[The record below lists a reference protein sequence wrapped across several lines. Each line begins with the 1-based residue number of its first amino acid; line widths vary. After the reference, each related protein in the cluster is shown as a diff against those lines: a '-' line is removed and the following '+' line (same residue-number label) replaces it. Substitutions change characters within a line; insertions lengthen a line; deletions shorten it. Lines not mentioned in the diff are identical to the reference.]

1 MLFALLIMMSFSTC
15 AGDLDSVPKI
25 DPLNHDFQDYIEC
38 PENWTSQHY
47 DKDGKLITLGIIPSP
62 TSVYWPDDYVYSPDT
77 ELISESHQLITG
89 VQLSGY
95 PTDSYF
101 SLVDEGRVTPVKDQ
115 GSTGTCWAFA
125 TLASLESYLIP
136 VDSYQWDFSENNMKN
151 LLSDSYSEGFDRA
164 YNDAGNAYM
173 SAAYLTRWSGPILDS
188 DDPFNEN
195 SGVSPTDKDVQ
206 KHVQKVLILPPRN
219 NSIDNRLIKKI
230 VKEEGGVLASFNL
243 IEVYFKSKGGYDYVT
258 YYNPTIGTNSGHS
271 ICIVG
276 WDDNFNKSEFA
287 TVPPGDGAFICKN
300 SWGTNNGINGTG
312 YFYISYYDANLGME
326 DGFKDLFF
334 YTAESPNNYEKV
346 YQYDPLGWTHNYRY
360 DINSI
365 WAANVFTA
373 ESNEELQAIGFY
385 TPQPDVNYDVYVY
398 INPVNIPNGGTLLC
412 NSSGSFELPGYHT
425 IPLEQSVSL
434 STGDNFSI
442 VVKLSSGSTIVF
454 PIEGV
459 IENYSSKASANTG
472 ESYISSNGT
481 SWSDLASGESK
492 YNCCIKAYTTTSDNV
507 DPVINSVSLNNSNP
521 NAGDLIL
528 VSVNA
533 TDNVEV
539 TSVEASGNI
548 LNYISGNTWEGTINA
563 LSGTHFVNVS
573 ARDEAGNVA
582 WNNSTSYTVTEII
595 PDTQD
600 PVINSVSL
608 NDSNPNAGDLI
619 LVSVNATDNVEVTSV
634 EADGSTLNYI
644 SGNTWEGTINALSG
658 THFVNVSARDE
669 AGNVAWNNSTSY
681 TVTEIIPDTEPPVI
695 HSVSLN
701 DSNPNAGDLI
711 LVSVNATDNVEVTS
725 VEASGNILNYIS
737 GNTWEGTINALSRT
751 HFVNVSARDEAGNV
765 AWNNSTS
772 YTVTEIIPDTQDPV
786 INSVSLNNSNPNAGD
801 LILVSVNATDNVE
814 VTSVEASGNILNYI
828 SGNTWEGTINA
839 LSGTHFVNVSARD
852 EAGNVAWN
860 NSTSYTVT
868 EIIPDTQDPVIN
880 SVSLNNSNPNAGDL
894 ILVSVNATDNV
905 EVTSVEADGS
915 TLNYI
920 SGNTWEGTINA
931 LSGTHFVNVSARD
944 EAGNVAWN
952 NSTSYTVTEII
963 PDTEPPVI
971 HSVSLNDSN
980 PNAGDLILVSVNAT
994 DNVEVTSVEASG
1006 NILNYISGN
1015 TWEGTINA
1023 LSGTHFVNVSARDEA
1038 GNVAWNNSTSYTVTE
1053 IIPDTEPPVIHS
1065 VSLNDSNPNAGDLI
1079 LVSVNA
1085 TDNVEVTSVEADGST
1100 LNYISG
1106 NTWEGTINALSG
1118 THFVNVSA
1126 RDEAGNVAWNNSTSY
1141 TVTEIIPDTQDPVI
1155 NSVSLNNSNPNAGDF
1170 ILVSVN
1176 ATDNVEVTSVE
1187 ASGNILNY
1195 ISGNT
1200 WEGTINAL
1208 SRTHFVNVSARD
1220 EAGNVAW
1227 NNSTSYT
1234 VTEIIPDTQDP
1245 VINSVSL
1252 NNSNPNAGDLILVS
1266 VNATDNVEVTSVEAS
1281 GNILN
1286 YISGNIW
1293 EGTINA
1299 LSGTHFVNV
1308 SARDEAGNV
1317 AWNNSTSYTVTEIIQ
1332 DTEPPVIHSFSSYP
1346 VNTTEDS
1353 VINVT
1358 VNVTDNIGV
1367 VNVTVDDVQL
1377 TKNGDLWEGSIQ
1389 APSDAGEYSIPV
1401 VALDAA
1407 GNKAESSLPCNVLIR
1422 EGSVSFSMNPIMTFA
1437 AKGTTVPFEIT
1448 ILNGQNVDD
1457 TLKIQIDNDTV
1468 PTSSS
1473 IDPSWYSWTEKD
1485 VNLRA
1490 GEEITLLL
1498 EVEVPENATGF
1509 RFFVVSMDS
1518 TLYPTNRAGFGCLL
1532 IN

>member
-1 MLFALLIMMSFSTC
+1 MNFQKFKNKKSFCFIARRCMLFALLIMMSFSTC

-47 DKDGKLITLGIIPSP
+47 DEDGKLITLGIIPSP

-89 VQLSGY
+89 AQLSGY

-173 SAAYLTRWSGPILDS
+173 SAAYLTRWSGLILDS

-595 PDTQD
+595 PDT
-600 PVINSVSL
+600 
-608 NDSNPNAGDLI
+608 
-619 LVSVNATDNVEVTSV
+619 
-634 EADGSTLNYI
+634 
-644 SGNTWEGTINALSG
+644 
-658 THFVNVSARDE
+658 
-669 AGNVAWNNSTSY
+669 
-681 TVTEIIPDTEPPVI
+681 
-695 HSVSLN
+695 
-701 DSNPNAGDLI
+701 
-711 LVSVNATDNVEVTS
+711 
-725 VEASGNILNYIS
+725 
-737 GNTWEGTINALSRT
+737 
-751 HFVNVSARDEAGNV
+751 
-765 AWNNSTS
+765 
-772 YTVTEIIPDTQDPV
+772 
-786 INSVSLNNSNPNAGD
+786 
-801 LILVSVNATDNVE
+801 
-814 VTSVEASGNILNYI
+814 
-828 SGNTWEGTINA
+828 
-839 LSGTHFVNVSARD
+839 
-852 EAGNVAWN
+852 
-860 NSTSYTVT
+860 
-868 EIIPDTQDPVIN
+868 
-880 SVSLNNSNPNAGDL
+880 
-894 ILVSVNATDNV
+894 
-905 EVTSVEADGS
+905 
-915 TLNYI
+915 
-920 SGNTWEGTINA
+920 
-931 LSGTHFVNVSARD
+931 
-944 EAGNVAWN
+944 
-952 NSTSYTVTEII
+952 
-963 PDTEPPVI
+963 
-971 HSVSLNDSN
+971 
-980 PNAGDLILVSVNAT
+980 
-994 DNVEVTSVEASG
+994 
-1006 NILNYISGN
+1006 
-1015 TWEGTINA
+1015 
-1023 LSGTHFVNVSARDEA
+1023 
-1038 GNVAWNNSTSYTVTE
+1038 
-1053 IIPDTEPPVIHS
+1053 
-1065 VSLNDSNPNAGDLI
+1065 
-1079 LVSVNA
+1079 
-1085 TDNVEVTSVEADGST
+1085 
-1100 LNYISG
+1100 
-1106 NTWEGTINALSG
+1106 
-1118 THFVNVSA
+1118 
-1126 RDEAGNVAWNNSTSY
+1126 
-1141 TVTEIIPDTQDPVI
+1141 
-1155 NSVSLNNSNPNAGDF
+1155 
-1170 ILVSVN
+1170 
-1176 ATDNVEVTSVE
+1176 
-1187 ASGNILNY
+1187 
-1195 ISGNT
+1195 
-1200 WEGTINAL
+1200 
-1208 SRTHFVNVSARD
+1208 
-1220 EAGNVAW
+1220 
-1227 NNSTSYT
+1227 
-1234 VTEIIPDTQDP
+1234 
-1245 VINSVSL
+1245 
-1252 NNSNPNAGDLILVS
+1252 
-1266 VNATDNVEVTSVEAS
+1266 
-1281 GNILN
+1281 
-1286 YISGNIW
+1286 
-1293 EGTINA
+1293 
-1299 LSGTHFVNV
+1299 
-1308 SARDEAGNV
+1308 
-1317 AWNNSTSYTVTEIIQ
+1317 
-1332 DTEPPVIHSFSSYP
+1332 EPPVIHSFSSYP
-1346 VNTTEDS
+1346 VNTTGDS

-1358 VNVTDNIGV
+1358 VDVTDNIGV

-1518 TLYPTNRAGFGCLL
+1518 TLYPTSRAGFGCLL